1 MKITRRQL
9 RRIIREEKNK
19 LIAEIRIK
27 NVVAR
32 VLNEANG
39 SNATTIMLSKEI
51 HPGVS
56 SFEIP
61 QMFTYGKNASDTVDA
76 IIDDFGAYADKTKIK
91 PAENFRKPRR
101 YKKEDTRELVNLF
114 TSGIRDTVDTYG
126 ALDRTKNYGE
136 YLPFITGATGYRAEE
151 LNKIISQPVFKE
163 IAQGFAKGLY
173 DQNYKVIKKKKK
185 PVKKL
190 APKMDLGTP
199 GTAGYIES
207 SNVTGVMNQIA
218 DYYRSLH
225 GSEAEPF
232 IQGNPTIRD
241 FISNDLNGI
250 ENMAKADVGPLIY
263 DPENDKVSNG
273 EGYEAIIPPE
283 LADIARQFYDE
294 GQYLPAFLHLIT
306 GTQLYMAA
314 ETPSGRIIY
323 N

>member
-1 MKITRRQL
+1 MRLSKRQL
-9 RRIIREEKNK
+9 KRIIREEKNK
-19 LIAEIRIK
+19 LIAETRIK
-27 NVVAR
+27 NTITK

-39 SNATTIMLSKEI
+39 SNATTVMLSKEI

-61 QMFTYGKNASDTVDA
+61 QMFRYGKKASDTVDA

-114 TSGIRDTVDTYG
+114 TSGIRDTADTYG
-126 ALDRTKNYGE
+126 ALDRSRNYGE

-151 LNKIISQPVFKE
+151 INEIIASPIFKE
-163 IAQGFAKGLY
+163 IAKGFATGLY

-185 PVKKL
+185 PVEK
-190 APKMDLGTP
+190 PPQEMDLGTP

-207 SNVTGVMNQIA
+207 SSVAGVMRQIA

-225 GSEAEPF
+225 GPEADQF
-232 IQGNPTIRD
+232 IEGNPTVRD

-263 DPENDKVSNG
+263 DPENDRISNG
-273 EGYEAIIPPE
+273 EGYEATIPPE
-283 LADIARQFYDE
+283 LADVARQFYDD

-306 GTQLYMAA
+306 GTELYMAA
-314 ETPSGRIIY
+314 ETPNGRIIY